1 MSKPLLPLGF
11 TLDSTSLPVKAPVFE
26 TEPFIED
33 AEQESPYL
41 VLFIHGLSRVIWM
54 VTAGVL
60 TAKDFVV
67 LMVYIQFADWRTGRC
82 RCSMEKLEQILERK
96 KVTIYPSIKRLKE
109 QKLIVPIKDG
119 RTGEKLYLVSPE
131 LLKAGSG
138 SRRGFL
144 LKTYY
149 EAIRSNEPGSDME
162 DDEL

>member
-1 MSKPLLPLGF
+1 MLPLGF

-41 VLFIHGLSRVIWM
+41 ALFIHGLSRVIWM

-96 KVTIYPSIKRLKE
+96 KVTIYP
-109 QKLIVPIKDG
+109 
-119 RTGEKLYLVSPE
+119 
-131 LLKAGSG
+131 
-138 SRRGFL
+138 
-144 LKTYY
+144 
-149 EAIRSNEPGSDME
+149 
-162 DDEL
+162 